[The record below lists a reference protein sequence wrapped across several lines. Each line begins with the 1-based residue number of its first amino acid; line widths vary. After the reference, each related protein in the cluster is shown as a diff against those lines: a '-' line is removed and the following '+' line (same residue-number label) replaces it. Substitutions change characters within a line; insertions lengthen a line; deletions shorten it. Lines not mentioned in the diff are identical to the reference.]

1 MKLLTRS
8 MRPGELITLR
18 DLLEAN
24 GIPAVIQADDT
35 GRMITPVLTKG
46 QALWVYIDSQE
57 SEARELLD
65 DPGYVVANPVDVEAF
80 YEITRDIRDD
90 RSVMSRVM
98 IHLAVLVSLV
108 LVALFLLISLL
119 RWLAT

>member
-8 MRPGELITLR
+8 LRPGELITLR

-46 QALWVYIDSQE
+46 QALWIYIDSQE
-57 SEARELLD
+57 SEARALLD

-80 YEITRDIRDD
+80 YEITRDIRND